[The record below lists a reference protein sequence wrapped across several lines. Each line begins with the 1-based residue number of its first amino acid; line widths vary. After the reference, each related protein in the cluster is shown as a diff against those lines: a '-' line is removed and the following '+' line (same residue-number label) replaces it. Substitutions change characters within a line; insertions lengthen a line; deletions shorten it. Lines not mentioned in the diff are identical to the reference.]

1 MIAEREARQVNESKI
16 NVRFGL
22 CHVYVCMPLTFQEC
36 SGFVGMQQLRVRM
49 AGNSRGTV
57 YMYCCRSQV
66 FEKASKVVMDATED
80 GAPGSTMNMAQ
91 APGSTMNMAQAP
103 GSTMNMAQ
111 APGSTMNMVQAAGS
125 TMNMS

>member
-1 MIAEREARQVNESKI
+1 
-16 NVRFGL
+16 
-22 CHVYVCMPLTFQEC
+22 
-36 SGFVGMQQLRVRM
+36 MQQLRVRM

-57 YMYCCRSQV
+57 YMHCCRSQV